1 MRIYEMPY
9 YIYESIIVYQRRP
22 EGLSVFESI
31 WLVLMTIFTVGYGDI
46 SPNTEFGKVI
56 ATLSAIWG
64 AFLVSLNVLVVN
76 NFFQLTLPQER
87 AKNHI

>member
-1 MRIYEMPY
+1 M
-9 YIYESIIVYQRRP
+9 SFVD
-22 EGLSVFESI
+22 SV

-46 SPNTEFGKVI
+46 SPKTDAGKVI
-56 ATLSAIWG
+56 ATLAAFWG

-87 AKNHI
+87 AKNQI